1 MLKSLQ
7 KIVNMLGVWWVTT
20 IGKKISHLLKHCLY
34 VLCHAFYSLSLSL
47 SHNFV
52 GWEIES
58 VGGMKGDYWFS
69 LSFPFHPLP
78 PEQQNMCTHKKSF
91 YAALLDFMNYQRF
104 YILTGLIYK

>member
-1 MLKSLQ
+1 MF
-7 KIVNMLGVWWVTT
+7 
-20 IGKKISHLLKHCLY
+20 Y
-34 VLCHAFYSLSLSL
+34 VMHFTLSLSL

-91 YAALLDFMNYQRF
+91 YAALLDFMNY
-104 YILTGLIYK
+104 